1 MYITEFNGH
10 LSLSMSSVIYCATL
24 HLIAPTLHHIAPT
37 LHQHC
42 TNTAPTL
49 HRHCTSTAPTLHHTA
64 PHCTTRH
71 HTAPHCTALHHT
83 TRHKQ
88 QVAHKLG
95 KLLSTLNDSCHVN
108 LIPLNPTEGFD
119 GAPTKAADCK
129 VFVDILSTYGVAAT
143 PRVRRGID
151 IDAGCGQLKAKVN
164 KVLGRGGAPWAR
176 LECVALPALLWYVTM
191 STLQGQW

>member
-1 MYITEFNGH
+1 MY
-10 LSLSMSSVIYCATL
+10 
-24 HLIAPTLHHIAPT
+24 
-37 LHQHC
+37 QHC
-42 TNTAPTL
+42 TNTAPILHQHYITWHLTAPHGTTL
-49 HRHCTSTAPTLHHTA
+49 HRTA
-64 PHCTTRH
+64 PHNATQ
-71 HTAPHCTALHHT
+71 
-83 TRHKQ
+83 Q

-129 VFVDILSTYGVAAT
+129 VFIDILSTYGVAAT

-164 KVLGRGGAPWAR
+164 KVLGRGGAP
-176 LECVALPALLWYVTM
+176 
-191 STLQGQW
+191 